1 MLELLHRIVKEV
13 NSAEDLG
20 SALQI
25 IVGQVKQ
32 AISADVCSV
41 YLTDFER
48 REHVLRATDG
58 LDQTA
63 VSKVRLPLHRGLI
76 GLVCERAEPVNVADA
91 PSHTRYLFIHET
103 GEFRYHGFLA
113 DPLSSL
119 GDAPLFTGLLRAEYR
134 WGW

>member
-32 AISADVCSV
+32 AIDADVCSV

-48 REHVLRATDG
+48 REHVLM
-58 LDQTA
+58 
-63 VSKVRLPLHRGLI
+63 
-76 GLVCERAEPVNVADA
+76 
-91 PSHTRYLFIHET
+91 
-103 GEFRYHGFLA
+103 YHLYG
-113 DPLSSL
+113 DPLL
-119 GDAPLFTGLLRAEYR
+119 HLRYTDPGATSAAETNAASR
-134 WGW
+134 